1 MAEQR
6 SVAGDPATALIEKYW
21 PIVTG
26 KKMKPSREEL
36 IQLQKIGK
44 KNDSAAKILAQ
55 YYKPINRTVYSYWRK
70 HYEKLSKTSL
80 GRGKMHDVAKRM
92 DYTFAQPE
100 MQQALIDAA
109 FYGLDA
115 AAVILIVTGVGAPL
129 GATLAAAGRGA
140 MRQGAMQFAKK
151 GGLRV
156 LRQGYAKA
164 AQAGGKKL
172 ADQQLQKFVEKS
184 ARKYAYKAGA
194 KTAGVEPGLTAAGVG
209 TRQAGW
215 QERVYGAMAMAPR
228 QGRIDA
234 T

>member
-1 MAEQR
+1 MQQILTEWRKYLTEQE
-6 SVAGDPATALIEKYW
+6 SVAGDPATALVEKYW
-21 PIVTG
+21 AIVTG

-55 YYKPINRTVYSYWRK
+55 YYKPINQNMYSYWRK

-80 GRGKMHDVAKRM
+80 GRGKMHAIAKRM

-115 AAVILIVTGVGAPL
+115 VAIILIVTGVGAPL
-129 GATLAAAGRGA
+129 GATLAAAGRSA
-140 MRQGAMQFAKK
+140 MRTGAKRLAQK

-156 LRQGYAKA
+156 LRKGYQQAVKVGGEKA
-164 AQAGGKKL
+164 AERGLKKV
-172 ADQQLQKFVEKS
+172 ASQTVKEEAASAAAQK
-184 ARKYAYKAGA
+184 GA
-194 KTAGVEPGLTAAGVG
+194 ERGLSAAGLG
-209 TRQAGW
+209 TA
-215 QERVYGAMAMAPR
+215 
-228 QGRIDA
+228 
-234 T
+234 